1 MLTTGMTMLLQGAVH
16 TQNYPAQDN
25 SQTTLITIPSFHFA
39 EFSLSFPG
47 KVR

>member
-16 TQNYPAQDN
+16 TQNYPAWDN
-25 SQTTLITIPSFHFA
+25 SQITLITIPSFHFA